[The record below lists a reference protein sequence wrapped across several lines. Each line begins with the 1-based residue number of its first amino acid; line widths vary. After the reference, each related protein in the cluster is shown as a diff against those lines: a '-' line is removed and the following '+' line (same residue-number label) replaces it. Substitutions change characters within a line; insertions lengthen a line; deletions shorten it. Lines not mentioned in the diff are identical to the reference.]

1 MPAIITG
8 DELVD
13 RKAAA
18 RFLHVSQATLSRW
31 MRDRIGP
38 AVVKLTDG
46 ERGRVLYRRADLV
59 AFVEARTLRPK
70 AK

>member
-1 MPAIITG
+1 
-8 DELVD
+8 
-13 RKAAA
+13 
-18 RFLHVSQATLSRW
+18 

-46 ERGRVLYRRADLV
+46 DRGRVLYRRRDLE
-59 AFVEARTLRPK
+59 AFIEARTIRPK